1 MANCSFEIL
10 QTNIKKYRKEKGLT
24 QLQLAIKCSLSVDHI
39 SGIER
44 GIFNPSVK
52 TIFKIA
58 EALHVEVYK
67 FFIE

>member
-1 MANCSFEIL
+1 MANRYFEIL
-10 QTNIKKYRKEKGLT
+10 QKNIKKYRKEKGLT

-52 TIFKIA
+52 TVFTIA
-58 EALHVEVYK
+58 DVLNTEPYK
-67 FFIE
+67 FFME

>member
-1 MANCSFEIL
+1 MANCSSEIL

-44 GIFNPSVK
+44 GKFYPSVK
-52 TIFKIA
+52 TIFTIA
-58 EALHVEVYK
+58 EVLNIEPYK
-67 FFIE
+67 FFMK

>member
-24 QLQLAIKCSLSVDHI
+24 QFQLAIKCSLSVDHI

-58 EALHVEVYK
+58 EALNVEVYK
-67 FFIE
+67 FFM

>member
-10 QTNIKKYRKEKGLT
+10 QSNIKKYRKEKGLT

-44 GIFNPSVK
+44 GVFNPSVK

>member
-58 EALHVEVYK
+58 EALNVEVYK
-67 FFIE
+67 FFI

>member
-44 GIFNPSVK
+44 GILNPSVK

-58 EALHVEVYK
+58 EALNVEVYK
-67 FFIE
+67 FFM

>member
-1 MANCSFEIL
+1 MANATFEIIR
-10 QTNIKKYRKEKGLT
+10 QNIKKYRKEKGLT

-58 EALHVEVYK
+58 EALNVEVYK
-67 FFIE
+67 FFM

>member
-1 MANCSFEIL
+1 MANSSFEIL

-58 EALHVEVYK
+58 EVLNVEVYK
-67 FFIE
+67 FFM

>member
-10 QTNIKKYRKEKGLT
+10 QTNIRKYRKEKGLT

-58 EALHVEVYK
+58 EALNVEVYK
-67 FFIE
+67 FFM

>member
-58 EALHVEVYK
+58 EALNVEVYK
-67 FFIE
+67 FFM

>member
-1 MANCSFEIL
+1 MVNCSFEIL

-58 EALHVEVYK
+58 EALNVEVYK
-67 FFIE
+67 FFM

>member
-1 MANCSFEIL
+1 MLNCINFL
-10 QTNIKKYRKEKGLT
+10 FKKYRKEKGLT

-58 EALHVEVYK
+58 EALNVEVYK
-67 FFIE
+67 FFM

>member
-24 QLQLAIKCSLSVDHI
+24 QLQLASKCSLSVDHI

-58 EALHVEVYK
+58 EVLNVEPYK
-67 FFIE
+67 FFME